1 MIKNLIFDVGDVL
14 IEYRWRE
21 MLYDHGVTGAAAER
35 IGPELFEARQWRE
48 LDAGEISVE
57 EAIREYQ
64 ALFPE
69 DSEVIAWF
77 LRNAQLMV
85 VQRPELWDKIEALKK
100 RGYGIY
106 LLSNYCKE
114 LFDKHTA
121 GAGFLNDLDGG
132 VISYQIHK
140 TKPDPG
146 IYSFLL
152 QKYGLNPS
160 ECLFFDDRA
169 ENVEAAQKLGITA
182 VQITSREKIGRQLD
196 QLLQKD

>member
-85 VQRPELWDKIEALKK
+85 VQRPELWDKIEFICCQTIA
-100 RGYGIY
+100 R
-106 LLSNYCKE
+106 N
-114 LFDKHTA
+114 
-121 GAGFLNDLDGG
+121 
-132 VISYQIHK
+132 
-140 TKPDPG
+140 
-146 IYSFLL
+146 
-152 QKYGLNPS
+152 
-160 ECLFFDDRA
+160 CL
-169 ENVEAAQKLGITA
+169 
-182 VQITSREKIGRQLD
+182 TSIRQGPVF
-196 QLLQKD
+196 

>member
-1 MIKNLIFDVGDVL
+1 
-14 IEYRWRE
+14 
-21 MLYDHGVTGAAAER
+21 
-35 IGPELFEARQWRE
+35 
-48 LDAGEISVE
+48 
-57 EAIREYQ
+57 
-64 ALFPE
+64 
-69 DSEVIAWF
+69 
-77 LRNAQLMV
+77 MV

-169 ENVEAAQKLGITA
+169 ENVEAAQKLGIAA
-182 VQITSREKIGRQLD
+182 VQITSRKRSADSWISFFKKIEKSSHYQV
-196 QLLQKD
+196 LLFEVRPCILNMS